1 MVNFGALADLGAA
14 IGKGV
19 NAAPLTTISKSGD
32 ALGALGKGSSG
43 LKLGSS
49 VLGDAGKLR
58 NVGGAG
64 ADLGKV
70 GGAGADLGR
79 AGGAGADLGRAGGA
93 GADLGRAGGAAGD
106 AGRAGGAAGD
116 AGRAGGAAGDAGK
129 AGGAGADVAKVAD
142 DADGVLAWA
151 RKNPGKALA
160 GAGASAAALYAA
172 NSYMANDGKKVG
184 ITKIEAGT
192 EGSTKVAK
200 ITFTP
205 DMDALLLD
213 KLKIEGTDS
222 TPSVDGASVSI
233 FKVYSPTQVAIKVDA
248 ALSAPGTKGA
258 LTLSTTM
265 AARAGD
271 AVGSASGAAGT
282 AAGTAAGAAVGG
294 ALEGLGL
301 GGSGGLGGLLPGG
314 AKSWLIGCGV
324 FCCMMILLFVIM
336 KFI

>member
-1 MVNFGALADLGAA
+1 MVNFSALADIGAA

-32 ALGALGKGSSG
+32 ALSALGKGSSG

-49 VLGDAGKLR
+49 VLGDVGKL
-58 NVGGAG
+58 
-64 ADLGKV
+64 
-70 GGAGADLGR
+70 
-79 AGGAGADLGRAGGA
+79 GGA
-93 GADLGRAGGAAGD
+93 GADLGRAGGAAADLGRAGGAATD
-106 AGRAGGAAGD
+106 AGRAGGAAAD
-116 AGRAGGAAGDAGK
+116 AGKAGGAGADAGK

-151 RKNPGKALA
+151 KKNPGKALA
-160 GAGASAAALYAA
+160 GAGASAAAVYAA
-172 NSYMANDGKKVG
+172 NEYMKNEGKKVG
-184 ITKIEAGT
+184 ITKIEDGT

-205 DMDALLLD
+205 DMDALLSD

-222 TPSVDGASVSI
+222 TPSIDGASVSI

-271 AVGSASGAAGT
+271 AVGSAAGAAGT

-301 GGSGGLGGLLPGG
+301 GGSGGLLPGG

-324 FCCMMILLFVIM
+324 FCLLMIILFIIT